1 MTKTLAVLVLA
12 VLLFTAVTAPAAAH
26 FEAEKGLPTLLTL
39 LTGYPEPGA
48 EPADGVLLMP
58 GPVVP
63 VDSGLDTSEELSVES
78 ALAQNEVITRV
89 ADKLQGT
96 LRLAAVEVQYRS
108 DRSLQ
113 PDVEV
118 ELPPATPDSNVVPRV
133 TLLGYDDEG
142 ATYRVTMTDGD
153 RTLANSSVTVP
164 FGRRTIVGA
173 LNGQEAPYLF
183 LVVEAPPSH
192 DGGSV
197 VMERL
202 IPPRA
207 LEKVAPSYT
216 EDARKSRIQG
226 VVIVQTVIESDGSLS
241 RIRVLKGLHPSLD
254 KATVEAIRQW
264 RFEPATLEG
273 EPVAVHYN
281 LTINYRLDD
290 RDKEGSS

>member
-1 MTKTLAVLVLA
+1 MTKILSVLALAVLVLTGA
-12 VLLFTAVTAPAAAH
+12 AAPAAAH
-26 FEAEKGLPTLLTL
+26 SPFEEGLPTLLTL

-58 GPVVP
+58 GPVIP
-63 VDSGLDTSEELSVES
+63 VESGIDTLEELSVES

-89 ADKLQGT
+89 ADQLQGT

-108 DRSLQ
+108 DRNLQ

-118 ELPPATPDSNVVPRV
+118 ELPPATPDSSVVPRV
-133 TLLGYDDEG
+133 TLLRYDHEG
-142 ATYRVTMTDGD
+142 ATYRVVITDGD
-153 RTLANSSVTVP
+153 RTLAHSSVTVP

-183 LVVEAPPSH
+183 LVVEAPPAQE
-192 DGGSV
+192 GGSLA
-197 VMERL
+197 MERL
-202 IPPRA
+202 TPPRA

-216 EDARKSRIQG
+216 EDARKIRIQG
-226 VVIVQTVIESDGSLS
+226 VVIVQTVIDKHGSVARV
-241 RIRVLKGLHPSLD
+241 RILKGLHPSLD
-254 KATVEAIRQW
+254 KAALEAIRQW
-264 RFEPATLEG
+264 RFEPALLEG

-290 RDKEGSS
+290 SEKEESS